1 MITGIVKRVIT
12 LLRAVRLTE
21 SATSPFAIMENTL
34 DELPPGEQA
43 ISTKP
48 IKKEHPNGKTSPTL
62 LPIEA
67 KPQSVRQARQT
78 PAGDAYKKEENP

>member
-48 IKKEHPNGKTSPTL
+48 IKKRASKRKNKPNPIANRGKTTICPTSPTNTGRGRL
-62 LPIEA
+62 
-67 KPQSVRQARQT
+67 
-78 PAGDAYKKEENP
+78 